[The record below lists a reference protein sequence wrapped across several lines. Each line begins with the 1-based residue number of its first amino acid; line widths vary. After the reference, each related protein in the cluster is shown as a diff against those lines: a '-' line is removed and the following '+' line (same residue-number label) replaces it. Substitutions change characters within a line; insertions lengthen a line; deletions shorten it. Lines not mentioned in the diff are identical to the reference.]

1 MQNTTHD
8 NVILEL
14 TVRNH
19 PGVMTHVC
27 GLFARRAFNVE
38 GILCLP
44 IQDSDKSH
52 IWLLVNDDQRLE
64 QMISQIDKLEDVVK
78 VQRNQ
83 SDPTMFNKIAVFFQ
97 QVIFSPGWDIYI
109 RASLYSATQIIQ
121 SIYSS
126 IEDNID
132 FLFISSGQFTSRPQ
146 IPGAVLIDF
155 SKNSSSKFIKLL
167 IHNHNLLFVICNAFV
182 ALSVVIRL
190 KVSIIFVLS
199 NDS

>member
-44 IQDSDKSH
+44 IQDSDKS
-52 IWLLVNDDQRLE
+52 QRLE

-97 QVIFSPGWDIYI
+97 
-109 RASLYSATQIIQ
+109 
-121 SIYSS
+121 
-126 IEDNID
+126 
-132 FLFISSGQFTSRPQ
+132 
-146 IPGAVLIDF
+146 
-155 SKNSSSKFIKLL
+155 
-167 IHNHNLLFVICNAFV
+167 
-182 ALSVVIRL
+182 
-190 KVSIIFVLS
+190 
-199 NDS
+199 